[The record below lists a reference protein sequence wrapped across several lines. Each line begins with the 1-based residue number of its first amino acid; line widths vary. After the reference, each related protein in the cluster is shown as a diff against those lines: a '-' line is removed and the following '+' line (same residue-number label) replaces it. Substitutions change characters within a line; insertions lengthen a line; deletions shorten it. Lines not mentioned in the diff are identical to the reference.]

1 MKFLLKAGAV
11 GPGLAVSTLL
21 WVIVSAGM
29 PASAQIVMFY
39 GGLAAVVL
47 LAVGVA
53 ERRAVQVLFAARPLR
68 EPELVVMAP
77 VLTGLCRLGLGPP
90 LTSVLVAR
98 RPGAPAAIG
107 RGRRSVVAAGEFVDG
122 LLTGQLPKSE
132 AVAVLA
138 HAAVVAHTGLSRHD
152 LAIALWSTPWRLLR
166 TIARPMGG
174 LLGIAWKVR
183 IIVFVVAI
191 WQCLAAGPP
200 VAGSCAAVVLT
211 LVLTATYTTRWC
223 ADRWERHVELVGDR
237 ELVAMRL
244 GKAMAEFL
252 HRYPATRTLVVRQQ
266 TLDPHPEQVPLR
278 LVGA

>member
-1 MKFLLKAGAV
+1 
-11 GPGLAVSTLL
+11 
-21 WVIVSAGM
+21 
-29 PASAQIVMFY
+29 
-39 GGLAAVVL
+39 
-47 LAVGVA
+47 
-53 ERRAVQVLFAARPLR
+53 
-68 EPELVVMAP
+68 
-77 VLTGLCRLGLGPP
+77 
-90 LTSVLVAR
+90 
-98 RPGAPAAIG
+98 
-107 RGRRSVVAAGEFVDG
+107 
-122 LLTGQLPKSE
+122 
-132 AVAVLA
+132 
-138 HAAVVAHTGLSRHD
+138 
-152 LAIALWSTPWRLLR
+152 
-166 TIARPMGG
+166 MGG